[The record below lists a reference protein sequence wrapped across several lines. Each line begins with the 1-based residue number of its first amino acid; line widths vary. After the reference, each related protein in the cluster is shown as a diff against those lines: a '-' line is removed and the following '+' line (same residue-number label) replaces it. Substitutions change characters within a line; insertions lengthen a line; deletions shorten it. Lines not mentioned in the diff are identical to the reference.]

1 MMSPISPRKAARSE
15 RGAELIEFALVFPLL
30 LFVVLGIVDF
40 GFLFQ
45 RMEVVTNA
53 AREGARIAVL
63 PGYSGGRRPRRG
75 CASYV
80 QGGGVPM
87 TGAQCASAANINVTN
102 TTITAG
108 ASSISGKQVT
118 VSFPHQYLF
127 IGGFASW
134 IGGGSFGTVPVNA
147 TAVMRDEIA
156 VAAGGDR
163 KWDRNGRTAMRP
175 MKWTDVAPD
184 GRSSVSLGTPNRRP
198 INGS

>member
-1 MMSPISPRKAARSE
+1 MKSPIAPIRAAKSE

-63 PGYSGGRRPRRG
+63 PGYSTADVRARV
-75 CASYV
+75 CSYV

-87 TGAQCASAANINVTN
+87 TNAQCASTANINVTN

-108 ASSISGKQVT
+108 ASSISAKQVT

-147 TAVMRDEIA
+147 TATMRDEIA
-156 VAAGGDR
+156 VAGG
-163 KWDRNGRTAMRP
+163 
-175 MKWTDVAPD
+175 
-184 GRSSVSLGTPNRRP
+184 S
-198 INGS
+198 